1 MQPNHRPWEYF
12 LKSVSGLSYK
22 NIRHVRHAAF
32 NQMAPAAGQLPVLG
46 MRAPKYN
53 ALLTPTAP
61 ITAQKITQ
69 IHGLHGIRPISNSG
83 VILAHAA

>member
-1 MQPNHRPWEYF
+1 MPVDHVALAVEQP
-12 LKSVSGLSYK
+12 
-22 NIRHVRHAAF
+22 AT
-32 NQMAPAAGQLPVLG
+32 LG
-46 MRAPKYN
+46 MRAPKYA

-69 IHGLHGIRPISNSG
+69 IHGLHGIRPISSKG